1 MKAKG
6 RESGQIFTEYL
17 CCLCS
22 FTGGAVI
29 YISQMRNPRLKD
41 VGELALGHRVC
52 NDQGWNSLSDLPD
65 SWSQAVF
72 VMPFH
77 CIKRRQENRKKY
89 FEKERR
95 IGIFTKEP

>member
-77 CIKRRQENRKKY
+77 CIKGD
-89 FEKERR
+89 RR
-95 IGIFTKEP
+95 IEKSFLRRKGE

>member
-22 FTGGAVI
+22 FTGELKCR
-29 YISQMRNPRLKD
+29 YISQMRNLRLKD

-52 NDQGWNSLSDLPD
+52 NDQGWNSLSDLQD

-77 CIKRRQENRKKY
+77 CIKRRH
-89 FEKERR
+89 RR
-95 IGIFTKEP
+95 IEKSILRGKGE